1 MLSRKLTWQ
10 PWEGWIREE
19 TGRPFEEVMVKIQRR
34 ELRQRQG
41 QEGPSEREYRK
52 HGRCTMALTP
62 GWYGE
67 SKRDKAWI
75 LTVRQG

>member
-1 MLSRKLTWQ
+1 
-10 PWEGWIREE
+10 
-19 TGRPFEEVMVKIQRR
+19 MVKIQRR

-41 QEGPSEREYRK
+41 QEGPGEREAQR

-62 GWYGE
+62 GWCGE